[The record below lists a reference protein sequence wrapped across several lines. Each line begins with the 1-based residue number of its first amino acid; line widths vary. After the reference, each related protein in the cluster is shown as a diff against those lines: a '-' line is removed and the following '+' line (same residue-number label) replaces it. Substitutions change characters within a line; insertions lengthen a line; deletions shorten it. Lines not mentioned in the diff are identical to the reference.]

1 MFSRLKAL
9 TIYPKLVLSFLLI
22 ILPIYI
28 TSLMMNQSGQ
38 DYVKDQIAESLSSRI
53 HFYLSSLDTEFARLI
68 RLKAEYMTDDD
79 LMDLAAASQLLNDYE
94 RTELILAVKSKLY
107 LLKSS
112 SPFVNNVKLFVP
124 ALGRSITAND
134 YEDTIAQA
142 ELDAILNPDNMRTPI
157 FSMNDALLMSGVYP
171 DAVYLNRQP
180 ILAIGIELSRKEMV
194 RTLSNIVTRE
204 QGGAAL
210 INRDRSWS
218 LSSGI
223 DEASLTEFTQQLQQQ
238 TGLDD
243 GAHQATAGQMTLTM
257 SGKNYFI
264 AYAYSPLLDA
274 TLAVFVPVEQVL
286 QPLSEHRDWLWL
298 LSFIAV
304 VLVAL
309 FAYWIYRLIHRP
321 LRRLVVSFR
330 KVEKGDLRV
339 RVQPDTQDEFHYLYT
354 QFNTM
359 LSRIERLIGEVYE
372 QQIRSQQSELKQLQ
386 SQINPHFFYNCFF
399 ILQGLVRMGQTE
411 LADRMLHHLG
421 SYFHFITRSGKEF
434 VPLDMEISH
443 AVSYVEIQKL
453 RFGDA
458 IDVEMDS
465 LPASWRMVEV
475 PRLIVQPLI
484 ENAYKHALEHKVTGG
499 RLRIGFAE
507 QDEGRVLTIEVEDN
521 GAELGDERLA
531 QLARELERSEQAM
544 EMTGILNTHRRLQLR
559 FGREYGLTVARGAWG
574 GMNVQIRLTS
584 EGGERH
590 VEAVDRR

>member
-38 DYVKDQIAESLSSRI
+38 EYVKDQIIESMSSRI
-53 HFYLSSLDTEFARLI
+53 HFYLSSLDTEFARLA
-68 RLKAEYMTDDD
+68 RLKAEYITDDD
-79 LMDLAAASQLLNDYE
+79 LMALAASSQMLNDYE
-94 RTELILAVKSKLY
+94 RTKLILAVKSKLY

-112 SPFVNNVKLFVP
+112 SPFVDNVKLFIP
-124 ALGRSITAND
+124 ALNRSITAND
-134 YEDTIAQA
+134 YEDTIEQE
-142 ELDAILNPDNMRTPI
+142 ELHAILNPENMKTPI
-157 FSMNDALLMSGVYP
+157 FSMNNTLLMSGIYP
-171 DAVYLNRQP
+171 DAIYLNRQP
-180 ILAIGIELSRKEMV
+180 ILAIGIELSKKEMV

-210 INRDRSWS
+210 INRDQTWS

-223 DEASLTEFTQQLQQQ
+223 DEASLTEFTQQLQQR
-238 TGLDD
+238 TNFNYE
-243 GAHQATAGQMTLTM
+243 AHQTTAGQMSMTM
-257 SGKNYFI
+257 SNKDYFI
-264 AYAYSPLLDA
+264 AYAYSPMLNA

-286 QPLSEHRDWLWL
+286 QPLSQHRDWLWL
-298 LSFIAV
+298 LSCIAV
-304 VLVAL
+304 VLVTL

-321 LRRLVVSFR
+321 LKRLVISFR

-339 RVQPDTQDEFHYLYT
+339 RVHPDTQDEFHYLYT

-359 LSRIERLIGEVYE
+359 LSRIEWLIGEVYE

-443 AVSYVEIQKL
+443 AQSYVEIQKL
-453 RFGDA
+453 RFADA
-458 IDVEMDS
+458 IQVEMGS
-465 LPASWRMVEV
+465 LPSSWRTVEV

-484 ENAYKHALEHKVTGG
+484 ENAYKHALENKVSGG
-499 RLRIGFAE
+499 RLRIGFNE
-507 QDEGRVLTIEVEDN
+507 QDEGRTLTIEVEDN
-521 GAELGDERLA
+521 GTDLDEDRLA
-531 QLARELERSEQAM
+531 QLARMLERSEQAM

-559 FGREYGLTVARGAWG
+559 FGREYGLTVSRGAWG
-574 GMNVQIRLTS
+574 GMSVQIRLTR
-584 EGGERH
+584 EGGDGH
-590 VEAVDRR
+590 VEAVDCR